1 LRAMKRRTVFFGT
14 PDFAVPIARA
24 TAEVSDLVA
33 VVTQPDRPKGR
44 GKELAPPPV
53 KVWAQAQGIPV
64 HQPEKLRDGKLAE
77 ILATYD
83 PEVAVVAAYG
93 RILPKEILELP
104 RRGCLNVHAS
114 ILPKYRGAAPI
125 QWAIVNGE
133 PETGV
138 TLMQMD
144 EGLDTGD
151 ILAVETIPIAPDET
165 GGSLHDKLSELGAEL
180 VRKHLPAF
188 FEGKLVPKKQDDAQA
203 TLAPILKKEDGRL
216 DFRMS
221 AEALDRRVRGFS
233 PWPGTFTY
241 LSPGARDLLKIH
253 RARPHGIVTSA
264 PPGTV
269 ISTAPLLVAAGE
281 GTALEIL
288 EAQPE
293 GKRRMT
299 GQELRAGRWIAEG
312 QVLDPDRHGS

>member
-1 LRAMKRRTVFFGT
+1 MKRRTVFFGT
-14 PDFAVPIARA
+14 PEFAVPIARA

-33 VVTQPDRPKGR
+33 VVTQPDRPRGR
-44 GKELAPPPV
+44 GRELAPPPV
-53 KVWAQAQGIPV
+53 KVWAESQGIPV
-64 HQPEKLRDGKLAE
+64 YQPERLRDGKLAE
-77 ILATYD
+77 ILAPYE

-93 RILPKEILELP
+93 RILPKDILELP
-104 RRGCLNVHAS
+104 KRGCLNVHAS
-114 ILPKYRGAAPI
+114 LLPKYRGAAPI
-125 QWAIVNGE
+125 QWAIVEGE
-133 PETGV
+133 TETGV

-151 ILAVETIPIAPDET
+151 ILAVATIPIDPEET
-165 GGSLHDKLSELGAEL
+165 GGSLHDKLSNLGAEL

-188 FEGKLVPKKQDDAQA
+188 FEGKLVAKKQDDSQA

-216 DFRMS
+216 DFRLR
-221 AEALDRRVRGFS
+221 AENLERRVRGFS
-233 PWPGTFTY
+233 PWPGAFTY
-241 LSPGARDLLKIH
+241 LEPGARDLLKIH
-253 RARPHGIVTSA
+253 RVRPHDRKTEA

-299 GQELRAGRWIAEG
+299 AQELRAGRWLAEG
-312 QVLDPDRHGS
+312 QVLDPDRHGA